1 MKHFA
6 VWKYC
11 MNIRLYQVKVT
22 FGYKIQQ
29 TKKVMSAAPCSR
41 QIYWF
46 YNRKVALKI
55 DIIFLSY
62 NQTGYPTDTK
72 YNLIHLNL
80 ISSFLGNR
88 ESFKH
93 CYLEMLINFALI
105 HFHFVMDRWPFLT
118 RELRA
123 CARASCRY
131 DVGNSTRSLARSI
144 GRFL

>member
-46 YNRKVALKI
+46 YNRKVAFKI

-93 CYLEMLINFALI
+93 CYLEMLIKFRT
-105 HFHFVMDRWPFLT
+105 HPFPFCYGSMAVLT
-118 RELRA
+118 RELCA